1 MLFKKIKQNKMD
13 QPLAKSTKRRKK
25 TRMNKIRGEKGNRT
39 TDTNEIQVIIQKCI
53 KNL

>member
-1 MLFKKIKQNKMD
+1 MD
-13 QPLAKSTKRRKK
+13 QPLAKLTKRRKK

-39 TDTNEIQVIIQKCI
+39 TNEIQMIIQKCF

>member
-1 MLFKKIKQNKMD
+1 MD
-13 QPLAKSTKRRKK
+13 QALAKLTKRRKGK
-25 TRMNKIRGEKGNRT
+25 TRINKIRGEKGNRT